1 MDLTI
6 SSIQRFVSP
15 SFFSEGNKL
24 VVVVLLSGKGRI
36 GWNWNWNVGECEKAK
51 KDGTLYFDRTENV
64 GIELIL
70 RN

>member
-24 VVVVLLSGKGRI
+24 VVVVLLSGKDELGGI
-36 GWNWNWNVGECEKAK
+36 GIGMWGNARRQK
-51 KDGTLYFDRTENV
+51 RTELFTL
-64 GIELIL
+64 IEQKTSEL
-70 RN
+70 N